1 MSGPLNV
8 LIVDDTITYR
18 SILTGVV
25 ESIPNTKVA
34 GTANNGKVALSK
46 LGMSNIDL
54 VLLDIEMP
62 ELDGLET
69 LKIIHRDSPHIGVV
83 MVSGMN
89 RSSADV
95 TIRALEMGALDFI
108 PKPDGDSLIESK
120 EELHRKLSHVF
131 KHFQMKR
138 SALRTPKPPV
148 PPLPPKAPLKASQ
161 STSLSSATSSVSTSA
176 NSSTHFDVLAIG
188 ISTGGPNALSE
199 LIPALPGDLG
209 VPVLLVQHMPPIFT
223 ESLANSL
230 KRKSKLDVKEATH
243 GEIVNVNTVY
253 IAPGGKH
260 MAIMRE
266 NNTVKI
272 VINED
277 PPENSCRP
285 AVDVLFRSIS
295 KVYGKNVLS
304 VVMTGMGSDGALG
317 VKALKQVGCY
327 SLIQSEKTCV
337 VYGMPKAVAEM
348 KLADESVELN
358 ALAERITHLIKKGN
372 R

>member
-1 MSGPLNV
+1 MSAPLNV

-18 SILTGVV
+18 SILTRVV
-25 ESIPNTKVA
+25 EEIPNARVV

-46 LGMSNIDL
+46 LGMSSIDL

-69 LKIIHRDSPHIGVV
+69 LKIINRTLPQVGVV
-83 MVSGMN
+83 MVSGMS
-89 RSSADV
+89 RSSADI

-108 PKPDGDSLIESK
+108 SKPDGDNPNESK
-120 EELHRKLSHVF
+120 QELHRKLSHVF
-131 KHFQMKR
+131 RHFQMKR
-138 SALRTPKPPV
+138 GASSKGTPSVLPVQPKPPSVEAPSV
-148 PPLPPKAPLKASQ
+148 P
-161 STSLSSATSSVSTSA
+161 SS
-176 NSSTHFDVLAIG
+176 HFDVLAIG
-188 ISTGGPNALSE
+188 VSTGGPNALSE
-199 LIPALPGDLG
+199 LIPALPEDLG
-209 VPVLLVQHMPPIFT
+209 VPILLVQHMPPVFT

-230 KRKSKLDVKEATH
+230 NRKSKVAVKEATH
-243 GEIVNVNTVY
+243 GEAVMANTVY

-260 MAIMRE
+260 MALVRE

-285 AVDVLFRSIS
+285 AVDVLFRSVSRI
-295 KVYGKNVLS
+295 YGKNVLS
-304 VVMTGMGSDGALG
+304 VIMTGMGSDGALG
-317 VKALKQVGCY
+317 VKALKQTGCY

-348 KLADESVELN
+348 KLADESIDLGKM
-358 ALAERITHLIKKGN
+358 AERITHLIKKGN

>member
-1 MSGPLNV
+1 MSAPLNV

-18 SILTGVV
+18 SILTRVM
-25 ESIPNTKVA
+25 EDIPNTRVA
-34 GTANNGKVALSK
+34 GTASNGKIALSK

-69 LKIIHRDSPHIGVV
+69 LKIIHQNSPHIGVV
-83 MVSGMN
+83 MVSGMS

-108 PKPDGDSLIESK
+108 SKPDGDSLVASK
-120 EELHRKLSHVF
+120 EELHRKLSHVV

-138 SALRTPKPPV
+138 NTVKIAPKPLPV
-148 PPLPPKAPLKASQ
+148 LPPRPPNSTGAGGSPVSPAATAPTLKSG
-161 STSLSSATSSVSTSA
+161 
-176 NSSTHFDVLAIG
+176 HFDVLAIG
-188 ISTGGPNALSE
+188 VSTGGPNALSE
-199 LIPALPGDLG
+199 LIPALPDNLG
-209 VPVLLVQHMPPIFT
+209 VPILLVQHMPPIFT

-230 KRKSKLDVKEATH
+230 NRKSRLTVKEATH
-243 GEIVNVNTVY
+243 GEAVLANTVY
-253 IAPGGKH
+253 LAPGGKH
-260 MAIMRE
+260 MVVVRE

-272 VINED
+272 AINDD

-285 AVDVLFRSIS
+285 AVDVLFRSVSRI
-295 KVYGKNVLS
+295 YGKNVLS

-317 VKALKQVGCY
+317 VKTLKQTGCY
-327 SLIQSEKTCV
+327 SLVQSEKTCV
-337 VYGMPKAVAEM
+337 VYGMPKAVNEM
-348 KLADESVELN
+348 KLADESVDLG
-358 ALAERITHLIKKGN
+358 AMAERITHLIKKGN

>member
-1 MSGPLNV
+1 MNAPLNV

-18 SILTGVV
+18 SILTRVV
-25 ESIPNTKVA
+25 EGIPNTKVA
-34 GTANNGKVALSK
+34 GTASNGKVALSK
-46 LGMSNIDL
+46 LSMSNIDL

-69 LKIIHRDSPHIGVV
+69 LKIIHQNSPHIGVV

-138 SALRTPKPPV
+138 SALRSPKPSA
-148 PPLPPKAPLKASQ
+148 PLTPKAPLPAQGASLP
-161 STSLSSATSSVSTSA
+161 SAASPVSSSSV
-176 NSSTHFDVLAIG
+176 SSTHFDVLAIG

-230 KRKSKLDVKEATH
+230 NRKSKLDVKEAAH
-243 GEIVNVNTVY
+243 GEPVKPNTVY

-260 MAIMRE
+260 MAIARE
-266 NNTVKI
+266 NNVIKI

-358 ALAERITHLIKKGN
+358 ALADRITHLIKKGN